1 MRSQSA
7 MVTNMEQGVDR
18 IVLTYCFQR
27 NNQETG
33 QTALAAL
40 NMFTKQLA
48 EQVLKLLPILL
59 SRYKQLS
66 AEGGFTW
73 SWVNLSSVFS
83 NMLKHTAG
91 NTVYIIVDAVDECER
106 TRRS

>member
-7 MVTNMEQGVDR
+7 MVTNMEQGADR
-18 IVLTYCFQR
+18 VVLTYCFQR

-73 SWVNLSSVFS
+73 SGLTSLVCSVTCSSIQQETQYTS
-83 NMLKHTAG
+83 
-91 NTVYIIVDAVDECER
+91 
-106 TRRS
+106 